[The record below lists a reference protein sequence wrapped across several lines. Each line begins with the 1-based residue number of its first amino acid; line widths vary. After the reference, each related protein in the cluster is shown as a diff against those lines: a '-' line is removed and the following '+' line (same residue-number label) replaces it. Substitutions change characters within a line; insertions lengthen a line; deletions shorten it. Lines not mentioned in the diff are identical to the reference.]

1 MVGFQL
7 FIYVAAVVHCLV
19 LSNVLSG
26 DRVLIQ
32 LEVISHMGYVR
43 LILACHRTIAGGTTS
58 PSLSRC
64 K

>member
-1 MVGFQL
+1 MVGSQL
-7 FIYVAAVVHCLV
+7 CIYVAAFVGCLV
-19 LSNVLSG
+19 SSNVLSG

-43 LILACHRTIAGGTTS
+43 LILACHRTVAGGTTS

>member
-1 MVGFQL
+1 MVGSQL
-7 FIYVAAVVHCLV
+7 FIYVATFVGHLV
-19 LSNVLSG
+19 SSNVLSG

-32 LEVISHMGYVR
+32 LEVISHMVYVR
-43 LILACHRTIAGGTTS
+43 LIPACHSSVAGETTS

>member
-1 MVGFQL
+1 MVGSQL
-7 FIYVAAVVHCLV
+7 FIYVAAFVGCVVSC
-19 LSNVLSG
+19 NMLSG
-26 DRVLIQ
+26 GRVLIQ

-43 LILACHRTIAGGTTS
+43 LILACYRTVAGGTTS